1 MHWQPGQPLETMKL
15 LHMRTT
21 GAVAI
26 VTIAPLASQTQS
38 GDGRAD
44 WPGVPVASPTGICIK
59 AAS

>member
-1 MHWQPGQPLETMKL
+1 MKL